1 MSALSEE
8 SAARPE
14 AIDLAPDHAAQ
25 SGSPGDPAKGVI
37 ASAVDA
43 VAQSLSAD
51 QLRGYA
57 NEAIG
62 QTRMRIGLAVGSPE
76 LALLGMAQKALGQ
89 AQRYICDA
97 QSALEPDAPACET
110 LAAEREAFSDETFSD
125 ETCANEATDAP

>member
-8 SAARPE
+8 SAARSE
-14 AIDLAPDHAAQ
+14 AIDLAPGHAAQ
-25 SGSPGDPAKGVI
+25 PAPSGDPAKGVI
-37 ASAVDA
+37 ASAVGA

-62 QTRMRIGLAVGSPE
+62 QTRIRIGLAVGSPE

-97 QSALEPDAPACET
+97 QSALEPDAPACEM
-110 LAAEREAFSDETFSD
+110 LAAARETCGN
-125 ETCANEATDAP
+125 ETCANETCADKTTDAP